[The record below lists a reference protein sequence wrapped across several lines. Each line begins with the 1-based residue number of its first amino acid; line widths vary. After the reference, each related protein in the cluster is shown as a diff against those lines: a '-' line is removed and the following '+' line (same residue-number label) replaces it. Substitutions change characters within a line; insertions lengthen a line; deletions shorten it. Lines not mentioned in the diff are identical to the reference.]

1 MRKEFK
7 EKLYV
12 FGLIIVGIIFIQ
24 VISNYSKNKINIDAI
39 KNDVEPTK
47 YGDVYYNYQSKN
59 LSGKDLKPSSNS
71 NIQELVIEEF
81 TQESI
86 NTHRKCP
93 VMENSDTK
101 ITTCVQI
108 PNTSVNGLPPGDISK
123 GFIVSTCCSGC
134 VNMIQNSLNN
144 DGNYKIE
151 FENDHYVLKKNN
163 VVKQVLYDCT
173 EDNIKKIID
182 KIDTTLL
189 NPSML

>member
-24 VISNYSKNKINIDAI
+24 IISNYSKNTINITSV

-47 YGDVYYNYQSKN
+47 YGGRYYNYQSKN
-59 LSGKDLKPSSNS
+59 LSGKDLKHSNS

-144 DGNYKIE
+144 DGDYKIE
-151 FENDHYVLKKNN
+151 YENDNFVLKKNN

-173 EDNIKKIID
+173 TDNINKIINE
-182 KIDTTLL
+182 IDTKLL
-189 NPSML
+189 K